1 MSSRLPQP
9 DVNSSERSKAPSC
22 GLVIAWRTNCA
33 VAQLAMNPLQEGAPF
48 LLRKVRK
55 SNRSGDYSSHQS
67 IAIFPP
73 EKFDGLRPD
82 ANNLSSAR
90 TERHHPFGAVSR
102 KTGWSKAPLQ
112 PTGSSGGVDFRQ
124 LGAATAKDPSLV
136 ASLVCRLFWVRQFP
150 SRHCRTY
157 RTLLALRSRTLRHQS
172 GGALRAL
179 AMYRKSTG
187 RRDRLSIDL
196 GTGFDAGIGTGH
208 KTPCFGYACA
218 AMVG

>member
-73 EKFDGLRPD
+73 KNLTALDLMPTIYLLRERSGITHLGQSLENGLV
-82 ANNLSSAR
+82 
-90 TERHHPFGAVSR
+90 EGAAAADR
-102 KTGWSKAPLQ
+102 LM
-112 PTGSSGGVDFRQ
+112 GGVDFRQ
-124 LGAATAKDPSLV
+124 LGAA
-136 ASLVCRLFWVRQFP
+136 R
-150 SRHCRTY
+150 
-157 RTLLALRSRTLRHQS
+157 
-172 GGALRAL
+172 
-179 AMYRKSTG
+179 RKIH
-187 RRDRLSIDL
+187 L
-196 GTGFDAGIGTGH
+196 
-208 KTPCFGYACA
+208 
-218 AMVG
+218 